1 MPEIPRDALARFAE
15 VAERYERA
23 FAEVQELLRRADH
36 GQLPSWV
43 FAIDGVRLEALAAV
57 SPELAEA
64 ERDRR
69 AWRTALHALAEH
81 IALGG
86 DATGVSEDGAP
97 DARDDAHLQKLDR
110 FISVVNAA
118 KEGGCIYVDGRF
130 QPVVAR

>member
-1 MPEIPRDALARFAE
+1 MPDIPRDALARFAE

-23 FAEVQELLRRADH
+23 FAQVQDLLRQAEH
-36 GQLPSWV
+36 GRLPSWV

-86 DATGVSEDGAP
+86 DAVALDDGAP
-97 DARDDAHLQKLDR
+97 DQRDDAHLQKLDR
-110 FISVVNAA
+110 FISIVNAA